1 MISFIDIF
9 LAGTPF
15 SVHIFRET
23 VNLASQLESEGDMG
37 RIQISYNTKTL
48 LELTEFGGYTI
59 MQRGNI
65 NIKGKGPIETFWL
78 LDRKRIDDFNSFNYK
93 IAPNSDY

>member
-1 MISFIDIF
+1 MIPFIDI
-9 LAGTPF
+9 
-15 SVHIFRET
+15 ICRET

-59 MQRGNI
+59 QQRGNI

-93 IAPNSDY
+93 T

>member
-1 MISFIDIF
+1 MIDCKKSDILNISIF
-9 LAGTPF
+9 
-15 SVHIFRET
+15 FRET
-23 VNLASQLESEGDMG
+23 VNLASQLENEGDMG

-65 NIKGKGPIETFWL
+65 DIKGKGPIETFWL
-78 LDRKRIDDFNSFNYK
+78 LDRKRIDDFNSFNQ
-93 IAPNSDY
+93 SL